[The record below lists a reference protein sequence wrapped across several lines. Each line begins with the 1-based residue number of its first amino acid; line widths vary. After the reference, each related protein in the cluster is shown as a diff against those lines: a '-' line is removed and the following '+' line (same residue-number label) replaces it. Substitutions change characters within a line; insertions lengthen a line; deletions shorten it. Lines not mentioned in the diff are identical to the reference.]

1 LGVRCAPLSDRASPT
16 AAVTRILI
24 VDDSPTIRRMVR
36 AALTGLRGLTF
47 REAGT
52 GLDAIESLVV
62 APVDLIVLDLNMPDM
77 HGLEVLRFVR
87 AQEAFKTLP
96 IVVLTT
102 RGDEPSRQAALAS
115 GATLFLTKPFS
126 PHALASDVAALLGV
140 GSASAQTSLGKPS

>member
-1 LGVRCAPLSDRASPT
+1 M
-16 AAVTRILI
+16 TRVLI

-36 AALTGLRGLTF
+36 AALNALTGLTF
-47 REAGT
+47 REAST

-77 HGLEVLRFVR
+77 HGLEVLKFVR
-87 AQEAFKTLP
+87 AQEAFKSLP

-126 PHALASDVAALLGV
+126 PHALAGDVAGLLGV
-140 GSASAQTSLGKPS
+140 GSAPMQAPAGKP

>member
-1 LGVRCAPLSDRASPT
+1 M
-16 AAVTRILI
+16 TRILI

-36 AALTGLRGLTF
+36 VALNGLTSLTF
-47 REAGT
+47 REAAT
-52 GLDAIESLVV
+52 GLEAIESLVV

-77 HGLEVLRFVR
+77 HGLEVLKFVR
-87 AQEAFKTLP
+87 AQEAFRTLP

-126 PHALASDVAALLGV
+126 PQALAGDVAALLGV
-140 GSASAQTSLGKPS
+140 GSASAQAPAGQPS